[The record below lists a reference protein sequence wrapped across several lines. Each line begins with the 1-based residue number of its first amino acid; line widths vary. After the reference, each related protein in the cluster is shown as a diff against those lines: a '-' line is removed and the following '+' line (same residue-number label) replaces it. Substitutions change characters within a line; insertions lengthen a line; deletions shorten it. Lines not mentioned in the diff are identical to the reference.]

1 MKISAKAKVQNETK
15 GALTANGLLSAASSS
30 TIDRS
35 YCSLSGSTLLPAQV
49 VVANPARGSDMES
62 NDVRMAEALD
72 VHLLI
77 LGRSRNRHKA
87 LIGFKKK
94 NSKG

>member
-35 YCSLSGSTLLPAQV
+35 YCSLSGSTLLLAEKVSTSGGCKPC
-49 VVANPARGSDMES
+49 ARQ
-62 NDVRMAEALD
+62 
-72 VHLLI
+72 
-77 LGRSRNRHKA
+77 RH
-87 LIGFKKK
+87 GVERCED
-94 NSKG
+94 G

>member
-1 MKISAKAKVQNETK
+1 
-15 GALTANGLLSAASSS
+15 
-30 TIDRS
+30 
-35 YCSLSGSTLLPAQV
+35 
-49 VVANPARGSDMES
+49 MES
-62 NDVRMAEALD
+62 NDVRMAEALGD